1 MNELPKRKSTRWKL
15 FDYSNPGLYFLT
27 ICTKDRR
34 NLLSHITVG
43 DDASASREDNILR
56 APKVELTEIGKIVEK
71 YIHSTEKIENV
82 FVDKY
87 VIMPN
92 HIHLIIY
99 IKDQRCNNK
108 TDGQI
113 GTPRASSPTNKTL
126 PKIVSAL
133 KRLCNK
139 EIGENIFQRSYYDH
153 IIRDEKDYETRVN
166 YIYENPTRWFF
177 DELYNE

>member
-1 MNELPKRKSTRWKL
+1 MDNLPKRKPTRWNL
-15 FDYSNPGLYFLT
+15 FDYSNQGLYFLT

-34 NLLSHITVG
+34 NLLSYISVG
-43 DDASASREDNILR
+43 DGASTSQENNI
-56 APKVELTEIGKIVEK
+56 PTVKLTEMGKIVEK
-71 YIHSTEKIENV
+71 YILSTERIENV

-92 HIHLIIY
+92 HIHMIVF
-99 IKDQRCNNK
+99 IKTSAEAR
-108 TDGQI
+108 
-113 GTPRASSPTNKTL
+113 GTSGAPSPTNKTL
-126 PKIVSAL
+126 PQVVSAL

-153 IIRDEKDYETRVN
+153 VIRDEEDYQTRVA
-166 YIYENPTRWFF
+166 YIYENPMRWYY